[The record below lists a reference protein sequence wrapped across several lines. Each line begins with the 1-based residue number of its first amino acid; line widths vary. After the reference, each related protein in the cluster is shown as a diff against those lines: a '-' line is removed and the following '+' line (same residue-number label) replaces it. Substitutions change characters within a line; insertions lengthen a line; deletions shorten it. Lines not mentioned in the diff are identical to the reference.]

1 MTSVALALTLLGA
14 MASVVAAVAVAGSGA
29 EPQVPALAAS
39 AIAWSGGVMVAFG
52 ASLGAV
58 RRDRE
63 EGIAS
68 LVCARGGSI
77 GAYVAGRVG
86 GLVVVLAAS
95 LGGAVLVAGA
105 AATSFARPAGPT
117 LVATLAAVAY
127 AFAFA
132 VTIGPVAMAALGAR
146 TRVGGYLTLLAV
158 LALPELLAP
167 WTGTLLPRGW
177 HELTSI
183 PAALAAVRA
192 GVASPSAMA
201 APMAR
206 ALAGLAAVV
215 ALSLVVVV
223 ARVRW
228 AESER

>member
-29 EPQVPALAAS
+29 EAQVPGLATS
-39 AIAWSGGVMVAFG
+39 AIAWSAGVMVAFG
-52 ASLGAV
+52 ASLRAV
-58 RRDRE
+58 HLDRE
-63 EGIAS
+63 EGVAS
-68 LVCARGGSI
+68 LVRARGGSV

-95 LGGAVLVAGA
+95 LGGASLVAGA
-105 AATSFARPAGPT
+105 AATSFARPVGPA

-127 AFAFA
+127 ACTFA
-132 VTIGPVAMAALGAR
+132 VTIGPLAMAALGAR

-158 LALPELLAP
+158 LALPEVLAP
-167 WTGTLLPRGW
+167 WTAGLLPRGW
-177 HELTSI
+177 HELTSV

-192 GVASPSAMA
+192 GVASPSTMA

-206 ALAGLAAVV
+206 ALAALAAVV
-215 ALSLVVVV
+215 AVSLLVVV

-228 AESER
+228 AEPER